1 MWIVIE
7 NGDALNVSQANQLTI
22 REASRFLETKK
33 SQDGYEYNIHKK
45 AFCVSVDFGNL
56 NLEKAPVLKRF
67 DNIDD
72 AKKFVSELVNKLNNE
87 NHSSD

>member
-1 MWIVIE
+1 MDCFE

-22 REASRFLETKK
+22 MEASRFQETKK
-33 SQDGYEYNIHKK
+33 NQYGYEYAILKK
-45 AFCVSVDFGNL
+45 HFFVSVDFGSL
-56 NLEKAPVLKRF
+56 NLEKAPVLKHF